1 MKKLALALATVAPL
15 ALAGTASAKDMK
27 GRFGVGGQLDTG
39 NTDGLS
45 LKYWVSDLGFQG
57 ILGYQMVGESGT
69 DTKDNTSEFDLT
81 LRLLYNI
88 ARANDTAFG
97 LAGGLISDDA
107 ALWRRAALE
116 LRAGVLNW
124 NRPTTGA
131 SSALPFGGVGLS
143 GDLRPSAAY
152 AADYCAYPVASQ
164 IAEKAAPIAA
174 PGLP

>member
-57 ILGYQMVGESGT
+57 ILGFKMEGESGT

-88 ARANDTAFG
+88 ARANDTN
-97 LAGGLISDDA
+97 LYAG
-107 ALWRRAALE
+107 
-116 LRAGVLNW
+116 AGVSL
-124 NRPTTGA
+124 
-131 SSALPFGGVGLS
+131 ALYGGGDAVPDRDAGVFVDVVLGVEHFFTDYFSVAGQVGLHINTGERFS
-143 GDLRPSAAY
+143 LNIGDTQSWGTAFHFY
-152 AADYCAYPVASQ
+152 F
-164 IAEKAAPIAA
+164 
-174 PGLP
+174 